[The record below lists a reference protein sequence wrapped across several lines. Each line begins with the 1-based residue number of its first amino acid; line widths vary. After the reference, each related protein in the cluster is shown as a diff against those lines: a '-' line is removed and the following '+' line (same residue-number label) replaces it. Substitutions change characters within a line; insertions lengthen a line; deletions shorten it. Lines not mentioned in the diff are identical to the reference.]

1 MEMPRGVRRSFGTAW
16 MKAFSSSGELPALS
30 STVRM
35 SVAQPESFRACTSSR
50 VQVVVPPDWEAMEA
64 MVCRI
69 FMMPFP

>member
-1 MEMPRGVRRSFGTAW
+1 MEMPRGVRRSLGTAR
-16 MKAFSSSGELPALS
+16 MKELSSSAGLPALS

-35 SVAQPESFRACTSSR
+35 SVAQPRSFRACTSSR
-50 VQVVVPPDWEAMEA
+50 VQAVVPPDWEAMEA